1 MRRSKIITIEGLG
14 EITVKE
20 LTVAQVTEM
29 AERVQRPD
37 RPNYLIEAILETRLP
52 MEAVVLATGLA
63 EEKLN
68 SDITPSEAA
77 QLWEAV
83 AEVNSFLSRKLDGQK
98 AAEAGTP

>member
-1 MRRSKIITIEGLG
+1 MRKEKKLNIDSLG
-14 EITVKE
+14 EITVRE

-29 AERVQRPD
+29 VEQVQRPD

-52 MEAVVLATGLA
+52 IEAVVLATGLA

-77 QLWEAV
+77 RVWEAV

-98 AAEAGTP
+98 PAEAGIP